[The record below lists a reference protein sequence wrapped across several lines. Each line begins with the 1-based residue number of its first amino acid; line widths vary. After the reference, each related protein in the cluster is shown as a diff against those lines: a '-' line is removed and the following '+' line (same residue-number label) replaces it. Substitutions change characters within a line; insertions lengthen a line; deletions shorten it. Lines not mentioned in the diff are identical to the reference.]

1 MTLVNEPNRK
11 TPCSDSLKDS
21 TQKKPSSKKAI
32 ERSNLRTIEP
42 YKLDPLFTIFGE

>member
-21 TQKKPSSKKAI
+21 IQKKPSSKKAI
-32 ERSNLRTIEP
+32 ERSNLINWIP
-42 YKLDPLFTIFGE
+42 YLLSLES